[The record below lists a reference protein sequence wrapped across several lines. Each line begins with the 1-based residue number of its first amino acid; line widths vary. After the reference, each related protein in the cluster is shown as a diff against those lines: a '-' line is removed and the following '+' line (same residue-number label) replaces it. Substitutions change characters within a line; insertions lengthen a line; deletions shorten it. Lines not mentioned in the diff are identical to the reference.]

1 MKALVWDMDGT
12 LVDFYGV
19 EGWLDSLRNFS
30 TRPYDEAKPLWP
42 TNELNHLM
50 TQAQNQ
56 GYTIII
62 CTALAKCTTT
72 TFNKAVRNSKKV
84 SLAAMAFPYNN
95 FRSIPYGG
103 NKYYPIK
110 NIASKK
116 GDIIE
121 EAILFDD
128 DMGNRQQ
135 FEKYTNCKAV
145 NPMEV
150 NIIEYLKKLL
160 EKS

>member
-19 EGWLDSLRNFS
+19 EGWLESLRSFS

-42 TNELNHLM
+42 IDELNQLM
-50 TQAQNQ
+50 KQAQRQ

-62 CTALAKCTTT
+62 CTALSKYTTPAFAQAIRT
-72 TFNKAVRNSKKV
+72 SKKI

-110 NIASKK
+110 NVASKK
-116 GDIIE
+116 GDVIE

-128 DMGNRQQ
+128 DIDNRRQ

-150 NIIEYLKKLL
+150 NIIDYLKKLL
-160 EKS
+160 ENS